1 MRLLFAA
8 RRWRILLVCCLTA
21 ILCGGGPR
29 SLLAAATSP
38 TKQAKNP
45 LLSWMHGDQSFVYHR
60 EGRPDPFTP
69 FIPEKLLAAPADHE
83 KLTGMRRFE
92 PGQLTLVSIV
102 FTENGAL
109 AMVEDSTGKGYI
121 IKKGT
126 DIGRSGVVAEIIPN
140 EVIIKQHMLT
150 TTGEKRI
157 QTVKMVLRKEGEK

>member
-8 RRWRILLVCCLTA
+8 RHWRVLLVCCLA
-21 ILCGGGPR
+21 GILYGGPP
-29 SLLAAATSP
+29 SLLAAVTAP
-38 TKQAKNP
+38 TKQAKDP
-45 LLSWMHGDQSFVYHR
+45 LLSWIHGDQSFVYHR
-60 EGRPDPFTP
+60 KGRPDPFTP
-69 FIPEKLLAAPADHE
+69 FIPEKLLAAPVDHQ

-126 DIGRSGVVAEIIPN
+126 DIGRSGVVSEIIPN

-150 TTGEKRI
+150 ATGEKRI
-157 QTVKMVLRKEGEK
+157 QTVKMVLRKEGE